1 MLGPTQCS
9 LYRVCLYQ
17 VPVES
22 TLPENS
28 MNQRISKTE
37 WVGPHESRVRQLLLG
52 RYASLEVRSRGQ
64 MFSRCDILNGDTYL
78 RMQYIPWLSGRYA
91 MRATCVREPR
101 IAAPHGVNNWAM
113 YQITAVS
120 YRLRVNWDLI
130 ADDAHEPDIQ
140 HLLGT
145 RKGRLAEDHAS
156 RRANVLSET
165 CVRWLW
171 FGCAQAAARPVS
183 GCDRV

>member
-1 MLGPTQCS
+1 
-9 LYRVCLYQ
+9 
-17 VPVES
+17 
-22 TLPENS
+22 
-28 MNQRISKTE
+28 
-37 WVGPHESRVRQLLLG
+37 
-52 RYASLEVRSRGQ
+52 
-64 MFSRCDILNGDTYL
+64 
-78 RMQYIPWLSGRYA
+78 MQYIPWLSGRYV

-130 ADDAHEPDIQ
+130 ADGAHEPDIQ

-156 RRANVLSET
+156 RRAIVLSET
-165 CVRWLW
+165 FVRRLW
-171 FGCAQAAARPVS
+171 FGCEQASAPPVNGVRQS
-183 GCDRV
+183 VEEYK